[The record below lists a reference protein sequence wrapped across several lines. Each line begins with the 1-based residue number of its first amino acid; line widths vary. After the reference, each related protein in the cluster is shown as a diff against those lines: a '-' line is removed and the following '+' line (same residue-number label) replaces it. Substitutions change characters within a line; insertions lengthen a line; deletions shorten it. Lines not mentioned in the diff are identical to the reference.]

1 MLDGRNRTNDFS
13 LPVERRNGWCAFQ
26 CPQVVVKACESS
38 DFPGMSRCRNFGELN
53 ESRGIGQRGRGTM
66 KVFELHSTFGLD
78 ALMLSDRPDP
88 TPGRGDV
95 IVKMQAASLNYRDL
109 QVVRGDYKQLRL
121 PLIPV
126 SDGAG
131 EVVEVGSEVS
141 RFRVGDQVCPCY
153 VPDWIS
159 GPPTP
164 EAVARRLGGTVDG
177 VLAEYVC
184 IPEHAA
190 VRIPEHL
197 TAIEAATLPIAGV
210 TAWHA
215 LFVLGRLQPGQ
226 TVVVQGTGGV
236 STFALQLALA
246 AGAHVIATSSSDD
259 KLCRLRSLG
268 EFEVVNRAKSD
279 WPAEVLRLTNGLG
292 ADHVIDVAGG
302 ANLAR
307 SIAATKL
314 GGVISIVGYLESQHA
329 EFDIT
334 DALRRMVTLQALSVG
349 SRSSFE
355 ALVSA
360 HEQHRL
366 HPVVDRVFPLSSLRE
381 ALEYLSTGKHVG
393 KIALTFERGINP

>member
-1 MLDGRNRTNDFS
+1 
-13 LPVERRNGWCAFQ
+13 
-26 CPQVVVKACESS
+26 
-38 DFPGMSRCRNFGELN
+38 
-53 ESRGIGQRGRGTM
+53 M
-66 KVFELHSTFGLD
+66 KVIELRSRFGFE
-78 ALMLSDRPDP
+78 ALTPTDRPEP
-88 TPGRGDV
+88 TPGRSEILV
-95 IVKMQAASLNYRDL
+95 RMQAASLNYRDL
-109 QVVRGDYKQLRL
+109 QVVRGDYQQLRL

-131 EVVEVGSEVS
+131 EVVDVGSEVR
-141 RFRVGDQVCPCY
+141 RFRVGDRVSPCY

-164 EAVARRLGGTVDG
+164 EIVARRLGGTVDG

-190 VRIPEHL
+190 VRIPGHL
-197 TAIEAATLPIAGV
+197 SPIEAATLPIAGV

-215 LFVLGRLQPGQ
+215 MFALGRLQSGQ
-226 TVVVQGTGGV
+226 TVVVQGSGGV

-246 AGAHVIATSSSDD
+246 AGARVIATFSSDE
-259 KLCRLRSLG
+259 KLRRLRSFG
-268 EFEVVNRAKSD
+268 ECEVVNREKSD
-279 WPAEVLRLTNGLG
+279 WSAEVLRLTNGRG

-314 GGVISIVGYLESQHA
+314 GGVISIVGYLESQRA

-355 ALVSA
+355 ALVNA
-360 HEQHRL
+360 FEQHRL
-366 HPVVDRVFPLSSLRE
+366 HPVVDRVFPLSKLRE
-381 ALEYLSTGKHVG
+381 ALEFLATGQHVG
-393 KIALTFERGINP
+393 KIAITFECAW